1 MIITAKLINNAELIK
16 AGWSLMSVSGIKY
29 HYETEHG
36 LIKAGWSL
44 MSVSGI
50 KYHYETEHGSPR
62 PESVLFHTSSLPS
75 FPLNYNKDTVS
86 A

>member
-16 AGWSLMSVSGIKY
+16 AGWSLMSVSGAKLINNA
-29 HYETEHG
+29 E